1 MLKVQTLDL
10 NWCLAFAEIDR
21 NSSITIISITYILFF
36 NRQNEVGQTEFAG
49 WARMGTVRL
58 KRFDF

>member
-1 MLKVQTLDL
+1 ML
-10 NWCLAFAEIDR
+10 FALPLIR
-21 NSSITIISITYILFF
+21 RIFLSKSITYILLS